1 MKRSATCKSLTR
13 TTMLAAATLSVAAIP
28 TILGAGAASASPTPW
43 ETVHEVYDPPLTF
56 ENFCGTQ
63 GLTVVASGSIDNR
76 HRTTT
81 RGGLPYYTEHVTSFL
96 DTFTNHDTGAFV
108 TNTGSYTFNTISVV
122 DNGDGTLTITYQYT
136 VNTKITDD
144 VGRIVSRDTGIYRY
158 VSLVDHG
165 GTPSDPT
172 DDTELDSSDL
182 LMTGLESATC
192 ADLVAAL
199 T

>member
-1 MKRSATCKSLTR
+1 MKRSTPKSLTR

-28 TILGAGAASASPTPW
+28 TMFGASTASASPAPW

-56 ENFCGTQ
+56 QNFCGTQ
-63 GLTVVASGSIDNR
+63 GLTVVASGSIDYR

-81 RGGLPYYTEHVTSFL
+81 RGSLPYYTEHVTSFL
-96 DTFTNHDTGAFV
+96 DTFTNDDTGAFV
-108 TNTGSYTFNTISVV
+108 TNRGRYTFNTISVT

-136 VNTKITDD
+136 VNTQTTDD
-144 VGRIVSRDTGIYRY
+144 AGRIVSHDTGIYRY
-158 VSLVDHG
+158 VSVVDHG

-182 LMTGLESATC
+182 LETGLASATC
-192 ADLVAAL
+192 ADIVAAL